1 MKKTHIIAIA
11 LIAISIAAIL
21 SMYGDAS
28 TYEDFTMAADHNG
41 KEYHVVGTLNRSKEK
56 YYDPKKD
63 ANFFS
68 FYMMDEKGKESKV
81 IYHNPEPADFERSE
95 KIVIVGSMEGD
106 HFEASKILLKC
117 PSKYTDNQVKA
128 S

>member
-1 MKKTHIIAIA
+1 MKKSYIIGVV
-11 LIAISIAAIL
+11 LIGVAIAAIA

-28 TYEDFTMAADHNG
+28 TYEDFATAQANSD
-41 KEYHVVGTLNRSKEK
+41 KEFHIVGTLNKSKER

-68 FYMMDEKGKESKV
+68 FYMIDEKGMESKV
-81 IYHNPEPADFERSE
+81 VYHHPEPTDFDRSE
-95 KIVIVGSMEGD
+95 KIVIVGQMQEGYFD
-106 HFEASKILLKC
+106 AEKILLKC
-117 PSKYTDNQVKA
+117 PSKYTDNQVKG

>member
-1 MKKTHIIAIA
+1 MI
-11 LIAISIAAIL
+11 
-21 SMYGDAS
+21 
-28 TYEDFTMAADHNG
+28 
-41 KEYHVVGTLNRSKEK
+41 
-56 YYDPKKD
+56 
-63 ANFFS
+63 
-68 FYMMDEKGKESKV
+68 DEKGKESKV
-81 IYHNPEPADFERSE
+81 VYHNPEPTDFERSE

>member
-1 MKKTHIIAIA
+1 MKKTSIIALA
-11 LIAISIAAIL
+11 LIAIAIGAIV

-28 TYEDFTMAADHNG
+28 TYENFGVATEHQG
-41 KEYHVVGTLNRSKEK
+41 KEYHIVGTLNRTKEK
-56 YYDPKKD
+56 FYNPQQD

-68 FYMMDEKGKESKV
+68 FYMIDEKGMESKV
-81 IYHNPEPADFERSE
+81 VYHNPEPADFDRSE

-117 PSKYTDNQVKA
+117 PSKYTDNQVKT
-128 S
+128 

>member
-1 MKKTHIIAIA
+1 MKKTSIIALAIIAIA
-11 LIAISIAAIL
+11 IGAIV

-28 TYEDFTMAADHNG
+28 TYEDFGVANAHPG
-41 KEYHVVGTLNRSKEK
+41 KEYHVVGTLNRGKAK
-56 YYDPKKD
+56 FYDPKQD

-68 FYMMDEKGKESKV
+68 FYMVDEKGNESKV
-81 IYHNPEPADFERSE
+81 VYHNPEPTDFDRSE

-128 S
+128 